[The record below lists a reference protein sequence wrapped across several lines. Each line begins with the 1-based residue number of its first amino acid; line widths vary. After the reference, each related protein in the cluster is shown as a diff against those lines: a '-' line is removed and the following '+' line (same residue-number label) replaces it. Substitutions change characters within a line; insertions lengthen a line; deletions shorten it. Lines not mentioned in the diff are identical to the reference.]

1 MSNHDLALEDEVP
14 VDDGT
19 QLYSHCYLCHS
30 LVLQDEFCQ
39 LFTDP
44 DFSSPAKI
52 LGGVLDI
59 AIVPDLCHSLI
70 ICKHCNTLC
79 SEYQSLIERMETIH
93 DQITAAYNQTVMK
106 LTGLTE
112 KDIKD
117 GLVAVEY
124 DDNLD
129 TEFQTFNKELM
140 LMEDVFGVSELNS
153 DIIQVDPST
162 ESLQESVADLDQ
174 TSSDEVVEHSVQFI
188 SADEHGTTLL
198 PTSSD
203 EMVENSVH
211 PEELTGEE
219 TLQRFILGSDETIVE
234 VDAEDGTSIYCVYG
248 EGIESVSEP
257 EEQPETVTR
266 RMLDRT
272 DSISEQNAVA
282 ADSASLASDSGTNL
296 IDEVISASSLL
307 LKEVD
312 ATGTGSPAPSEA
324 DDLRPYYIKLENR
337 YYCTLCSSDETTVTT
352 SGIKLMAEHLK
363 EAHNQPLDSCEL
375 CDEMF
380 YQRTDYLEHI
390 AQHTNEKG
398 NIRNELLNCDLCD
411 ATFANQDALEQHR
424 KTHSTEKNKAW
435 NCELCDK
442 KYTSKAFLQVHMNKH
457 AGIRPY
463 KCTLCTKDFSSKYAL
478 AVHLKTHYER
488 PRTFVC
494 NECGSAFYSRHNLV
508 QHERT
513 HRAERAFECGDCG
526 KKFFTQH
533 NLNVHKV
540 IHSTNKAFA
549 CRQCGKKFA
558 RKAEV
563 RDHERTH
570 TGEKPFVCDMC
581 DLAFAQRS
589 NLNSHKRLTH
599 FNDKRY
605 KCDLCGASFKRRR
618 LLVYHTRAMHTGE
631 RPFKCDLCPASF
643 VYPEHFQKHKRI
655 HTGIKPYA
663 CEVCHKTFTSQDN
676 RNAHRYVHSDKKP
689 YECVTCGAGF
699 MRKTQLYT
707 HMQEM
712 EHLNDTIVVNQ
723 PRISANDLLEFET
736 ESLVVDGQADGE
748 QTQEGS
754 DDEQSQIAYMCDGEY
769 EDGLSEIE

>member
-1 MSNHDLALEDEVP
+1 MSGHDLAHEDEVP
-14 VDDGT
+14 VVDGA
-19 QLYSHCYLCHS
+19 QLYSHCYLCHTP
-30 LVLQDEFCQ
+30 VVHDEFCQ
-39 LFTDP
+39 LFTEP
-44 DFSSPAKI
+44 EFSSPAKI
-52 LGGVLDI
+52 LGDVLDM
-59 AIVPDLCHSLI
+59 AILPELCHSLI
-70 ICKHCNTLC
+70 ICKYCKTLC

-93 DQITAAYNQTVMK
+93 SQITTAYNQTVMK

-124 DDNLD
+124 DDNLE
-129 TEFQTFNKELM
+129 TEFQNFNKELM
-140 LMEDVFGVSELNS
+140 SMEDVFGVSELNP
-153 DIIQVDPST
+153 DVIQVDPST
-162 ESLQESVADLDQ
+162 EHLQDATAALLGP
-174 TSSDEVVEHSVQFI
+174 DEVVEHSVQFI
-188 SADEHGTTLL
+188 NDDEHATTLL
-198 PTSSD
+198 PTDSD
-203 EMVENSVH
+203 EMVENSLC
-211 PEELTGEE
+211 PEELITEE
-219 TLQRFILGSDETIVE
+219 TLQRFVIGSGETIVE

-248 EGIESVSEP
+248 EGIETFSESQ
-257 EEQPETVTR
+257 EQPETVTT
-266 RMLDRT
+266 MLN
-272 DSISEQNAVA
+272 SIRAASVSEGDGVVSQ
-282 ADSASLASDSGTNL
+282 ASESETNE
-296 IDEVISASSLL
+296 IEESVSVTSLL
-307 LKEVD
+307 LNEVD
-312 ATGTGSPAPSEA
+312 AAGAGSPSPSQG
-324 DDLRPYYIKLENR
+324 DDLRPYYIKIENY
-337 YYCTLCSSDETTVTT
+337 YYCTLCPSDETTVTT
-352 SGIKLMAEHLK
+352 SGIKLMAEHLQ
-363 EAHNQPLDSCEL
+363 EAHNQPLHTCEL
-375 CDEMF
+375 CDAIF
-380 YQRTDYLEHI
+380 FLRADYVEHLD
-390 AQHTNEKG
+390 QHTKETKTVQE
-398 NIRNELLNCDLCD
+398 NELNPDQCDT
-411 ATFANQDALEQHR
+411 TFVKQHALEQHQ
-424 KTHSTEKNKAW
+424 KTHQAEKNKRW

-442 KYTSKAFLQVHMNKH
+442 KYTSKAFFEVHMNKH

-463 KCTLCTKDFSSKYAL
+463 KCTVCTKDFSSKYAL
-478 AVHLKTHYER
+478 AVHLKTHYAR

-494 NECGSAFYSRHNLV
+494 SECGSAFYSRHNLV

-513 HRAERAFECGDCG
+513 HRAEREFECGDCG

-540 IHSTNKAFA
+540 IHSSNKAFA

-605 KCDLCGASFKRRR
+605 KCDLCDASFKRRR

-631 RPFKCDLCPASF
+631 RPYKCDLCPASF

-676 RNAHRYVHSDKKP
+676 RNAHRYVHSVKKP
-689 YECVTCGAGF
+689 YECVTCGTGF
-699 MRKTQLYT
+699 MRKAQLYT

-723 PRISANDLLEFET
+723 PRISANNLLEFET
-736 ESLVVDGQADGE
+736 ESFVVDGQTEDGE
-748 QTQEGS
+748 QTQEVECS
-754 DDEQSQIAYMCDGEY
+754 DDEQPQIAFISVPDFDDGV
-769 EDGLSEIE
+769 SEME